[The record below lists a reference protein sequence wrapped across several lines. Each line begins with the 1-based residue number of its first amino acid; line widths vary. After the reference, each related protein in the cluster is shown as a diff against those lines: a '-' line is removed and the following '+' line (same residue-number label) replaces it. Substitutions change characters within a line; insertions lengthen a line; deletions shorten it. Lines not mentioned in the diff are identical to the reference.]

1 MPSFASTPL
10 GRRELKREASSLGSG
25 ETEGLAKS
33 RLRPSALG
41 RREPDLDSGREVVRD
56 ELAEGAGDASLEGL
70 RIELR
75 DADAHLSWSA
85 RGGAEEHANL
95 G

>member
-1 MPSFASTPL
+1 MAD
-10 GRRELKREASSLGSG
+10 
-25 ETEGLAKS
+25 LAD
-33 RLRPSALG
+33 G
-41 RREPDLDSGREVVRD
+41 DEDGRD
-56 ELAEGAGDASLEGL
+56 EDDMAEGAGDASLEGL